1 VRLLP
6 DSLRLTFG
14 TLTVLPVKPPERL
27 DRDTAGWAMTFAPL
41 VGVVLAALVGVP
53 LWFLAEADAGS
64 PFLLA
69 ALTIGC
75 LAWLTRAMHLDG
87 LADVADG
94 LGSGRRGDD
103 ALAIMKKS
111 DIGPFGVATLLLVLL
126 VQVTALATCISAGY
140 GAVALGAALVISR
153 LALVELCR
161 PSYPAARADGLGSV
175 VAGSVPHSRA
185 LAAELVAL
193 MWLPL
198 LVLLVERLGLVDRP
212 SAWITLDGPFA
223 LGFVALLVALA
234 AGPVFARHAM
244 RRFGG
249 VTGDVYGA
257 TVEVAFTAVLVALAF
272 AA

>member
-6 DSLRLTFG
+6 DSLRLAFG
-14 TLTVLPVKPPERL
+14 TLTILPVKPPAHV

-41 VGVVLAALVGVP
+41 VGVVLAGLVGVP
-53 LWFLAEADAGS
+53 LWFLADTGAGS

-69 ALTIGC
+69 ALTIGA

-94 LGSGRRGDD
+94 LGSGRRGED

-126 VQVTALATCISAGY
+126 IQVTALATCISADNG
-140 GAVALGAALVISR
+140 VLALGGALIISR
-153 LALVELCR
+153 LSLVELCR
-161 PSYPAARADGLGSV
+161 PSYPAARADGLGST
-175 VAGSVPHSRA
+175 VAGSVPHPRA
-185 LAAELVAL
+185 LATELVTL

-198 LVLLVERLGLVDRP
+198 LAIVADHLGWVTLPERWTTSDPSLVAVV
-212 SAWITLDGPFA
+212 S
-223 LGFVALLVALA
+223 VALALA
-234 AGPVFARHAM
+234 AGPAFARHAV

-257 TVEVAFTAVLVALAF
+257 TIEISFTAVLVALAL
-272 AA
+272 AG